1 MYVRHSIAEQRARG
15 WSRLRRHKTTLPI
28 FAHFPMRGCCSN
40 RVNPHRPTRNDKSVP
55 TARVLCAG
63 PVNFIHTPYV
73 LGTGGSVKGWAP
85 LRGVFWFGI
94 VVCVLYL
101 TRTFLGQILPPA
113 FISEVRLHYSPH
125 M

>member
-1 MYVRHSIAEQRARG
+1 MGTENEKKH
-15 WSRLRRHKTTLPI
+15 
-28 FAHFPMRGCCSN
+28 N
-40 RVNPHRPTRNDKSVP
+40 RWVACIIK
-55 TARVLCAG
+55 
-63 PVNFIHTPYV
+63 
-73 LGTGGSVKGWAP
+73 GTGGSVKGRAP

-101 TRTFLGQILPPA
+101 TRTFVGQILPPA

>member
-1 MYVRHSIAEQRARG
+1 MGLGTLKITKFPIINRTAGLSI
-15 WSRLRRHKTTLPI
+15 
-28 FAHFPMRGCCSN
+28 
-40 RVNPHRPTRNDKSVP
+40 
-55 TARVLCAG
+55 
-63 PVNFIHTPYV
+63 
-73 LGTGGSVKGWAP
+73 GTGGSVKGWAP